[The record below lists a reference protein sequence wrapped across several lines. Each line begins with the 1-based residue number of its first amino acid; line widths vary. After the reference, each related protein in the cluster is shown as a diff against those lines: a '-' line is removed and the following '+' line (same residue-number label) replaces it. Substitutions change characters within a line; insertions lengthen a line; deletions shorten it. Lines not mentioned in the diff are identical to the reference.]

1 MKANSKMSATTL
13 EKRLL
18 ERSGT
23 QKGNEINFRCPN
35 PSHDDTN
42 PSCFYNVDSGL
53 WHCFSCEAKGHKD
66 DLIEL
71 LDLRKEGIKPTKAK
85 SPIKKEKQKKI
96 LTAERAKE
104 HLLASEKLPKIPSA
118 LLKHGFTRYE
128 CKELKISNDG
138 TSAIIPIFSETGEVK
153 NFKVR
158 YATGKQRYSY
168 LYEGV
173 GAPAWCSPNNQDQKA
188 LLIIEGELNAM
199 AVWLAL
205 NKSIAV
211 MGVAG
216 SNAKLN
222 TAMLKNRNEIL
233 VYADDDEPGDKARV
247 LWGDIAAQHCSNVK
261 LLKALKCDACD
272 IKAKLGAEVLKNE
285 YQELIAQAVKHIAQ
299 GNAFQEP
306 EPDREAANVNIIVY
320 QSGYAIEKERSAGKN
335 ETETY
340 YEQLTNWIFKPENE
354 LLYPDNKKGERGKL
368 IINAE
373 KGIELTL
380 PAKAW
385 NSRRDLLDL
394 IGGFGATCFTSQNS
408 EIAKIRQFIVLN
420 KGNLPVAK
428 GVNSYGLHKVNDEW
442 QVIYSNTA
450 TESLF
455 YSGVKVDPSNAYHF
469 APKSNQEK
477 LNESRRALLKITELG
492 TTETVLAMLGYAIA
506 SAFSPK
512 LTKLLNNR
520 LPFLYVTAERETGKT
535 TLAEA
540 ILELV
545 TGHALSA
552 HKAMGLSEYQYDVAF
567 SNQNNLLG
575 ILDEYRSGGVKESQI
590 RKHHDLGYKT
600 RGRGNNNDETLHLN
614 RPMIMLGEGF
624 VEDSATLSRGV
635 LYFLDKRDRGDF
647 DKYTEFQNLSLSGYA
662 QHLHDAALKID
673 QKGVEAL
680 ADTAK
685 VLASK
690 VNTKSPREVYALSYI
705 AFGLLYLRLD
715 FKHADLNADIFSN
728 DNISKVLN
736 KPYKDEVSD
745 FGSSGGESLTNL
757 ESFLE
762 QLGYALSSVKDI
774 ESFVSISAASAP
786 NALDHD
792 LLIKKSAAVKL
803 VKDKFKTESAIM
815 NARMLTRLSSDN
827 EFCNSSGIHKTVQ
840 NFPFRGL
847 RVDLNKVPSSCDA
860 EQLKYFVSFLVNK
873 YDSSK

>member
-1 MKANSKMSATTL
+1 MSATTL
-13 EKRLL
+13 ESQLL
-18 ERSGT
+18 ARNGT
-23 QKGNEINFRCPN
+23 QKGSEINFRCPN
-35 PSHDDTN
+35 PNHADNN
-42 PSCFYNVDSGL
+42 PSCFYNTETGL
-53 WHCFSCEAKGHKD
+53 WHCFSCGSKGHKD
-66 DLIEL
+66 DLIEIL
-71 LDLRKEGIKPTKAK
+71 GVKVTSEPKTEKPKE
-85 SPIKKEKQKKI
+85 KKKQKKI
-96 LTAERAKE
+96 ITPERIKE
-104 HLLASEKLPKIPSA
+104 HLEASKKLPKVPSA
-118 LLKHGFTRYE
+118 LLKHGFTRE
-128 CKELKISNDG
+128 QCKELKISNDG
-138 TSAIIPIFSETGEVK
+138 TNAIIPIFDEIGEVK

-158 YATGKQRYSY
+158 YATGNQRYSY

-173 GAPAWCSPNNQDQKA
+173 GAPAWCSLDNQDKTT

-205 NKSIAV
+205 DKSIAV

-222 TAMLKNRNEIL
+222 TAMLKNRSEIL
-233 VYADDDEPGDKARV
+233 VYADNDEPGDKAKT
-247 LWGDIAAQHCSNVK
+247 LWGDIASQHCTNVK
-261 LLKALKCDACD
+261 LLKALKDDACD
-272 IKAKLGAEVLKNE
+272 INANLNMQVLKNE
-285 YQELIAQAVKHIAQ
+285 YQTLIAQAVKHIAQ
-299 GNAFQEP
+299 GNVFQEP
-306 EPDREAANVNIIVY
+306 EPDREAANVNIIIY
-320 QSGYAIEKERSAGKN
+320 QSGYAIEKERSSGKN

-354 LLYPDNKKGERGKL
+354 LHYPDNQKGERGQL
-368 IINAE
+368 IINGE
-373 KGIELTL
+373 QGIELTL

-385 NSRRDLLDL
+385 NSRRDLLDY

-408 EIAKIRQFIVLN
+408 EIAKIRQFLVLN
-420 KGNLPVAK
+420 KGNLPIAK
-428 GVNSYGLHKVNDEW
+428 GVNSYGLHKVNDQW
-442 QVIYSNTA
+442 QAIYSNTA

-469 APKSNQEK
+469 APKSKKDK
-477 LNESRRALLKITELG
+477 LDESRQAILKITELG

-512 LTKLLNNR
+512 LTKYLNNR

-540 ILELV
+540 MLELV
-545 TGHALSA
+545 TGYSLSA

-590 RKHHDLGYKT
+590 RKHHDLGFKT

-635 LYFLDKRDRGDF
+635 LYFLDKRDRGSF

-662 QHLHDAALKID
+662 KHLHEAALKID
-673 QKGVEAL
+673 KKGIEAL

-685 VLASK
+685 TLAAK
-690 VNTKSPREVYALSYI
+690 VNTKSPREVYALSYL

-715 FKHADLNADIFSN
+715 FKHAGFNADIFSN
-728 DNISKVLN
+728 ENISKVLN
-736 KPYKDEVSD
+736 KPYQDEVSD

-774 ESFVSISAASAP
+774 ESFISISAASAP

-803 VKDKFKTESAIM
+803 VKDKFKSESAIM
-815 NARMLTRLSSDN
+815 NARMLTRLSTDNDFCRSSDV
-827 EFCNSSGIHKTVQ
+827 HKTVQ

-847 RVDLNKVPSSCDA
+847 RVDLDKVPSSCDA

-873 YDSSK
+873 YEPNG